1 MSPDLY
7 SIATAVVLRLFDDL
21 PSPGPPAGSGGGRTV
36 PWSGQAV
43 SARRCSSPGSG
54 SRCPC
59 PRWTGNRPG
68 RGPPR
73 SARAPPPRSGPR
85 ALDDEGYAGDPGA
98 HRPLAT
104 PTPGTA
110 VFVGHRTPP
119 PTGSWHRAA
128 PPASTLPHRPEA
140 PHPARWPA
148 TAGRTM
154 VPMTGVGPRGIRRR
168 SRHRRHRR
176 RGVCPRNGAVAHR
189 ASPDEPTS
197 ARARHDHPRAGCAV
211 LHDGAARRRSGAR
224 ATSTS
229 ERTGPVNARQ
239 HVAQLRQCVAPGEP
253 PPPPAAPPSDDNSS
267 NFPPPLWRASSATTT
282 RPPAASSRTPAERG
296 ATRLEI
302 THEHQQVGSLG
313 QPTKVADYDGQMTTP
328 SRTTS
333 GSTWRD
339 S

>member
-1 MSPDLY
+1 MAPRRTSG
-7 SIATAVVLRLFDDL
+7 VN
-21 PSPGPPAGSGGGRTV
+21 PPAPARSAAPRAVAYHCGENDGADDRSWSPWHPPSEAGTGDTGAAGCARGTV
-36 PWSGQAV
+36 QWLTVRAPMN
-43 SARRCSSPGSG
+43 
-54 SRCPC
+54 
-59 PRWTGNRPG
+59 PRRPG
-68 RGPPR
+68 RAMTTPAQGVR
-73 SARAPPPRSGPR
+73 SC
-85 ALDDEGYAGDPGA
+85 
-98 HRPLAT
+98 T
-104 PTPGTA
+104 
-110 VFVGHRTPP
+110 
-119 PTGSWHRAA
+119 TGQ
-128 PPASTLPHRPEA
+128 L
-140 PHPARWPA
+140 
-148 TAGRTM
+148 
-154 VPMTGVGPRGIRRR
+154 
-168 SRHRRHRR
+168 
-176 RGVCPRNGAVAHR
+176 
-189 ASPDEPTS
+189 
-197 ARARHDHPRAGCAV
+197 AGC
-211 LHDGAARRRSGAR
+211 SGAR